1 MGAVRVGEN
10 ILYFPFFLIPYIF
23 IQDLFCGLSFA
34 KEEENLVSKSTKNA
48 SHSIFVTLLN
58 LFIFYPQTIS
68 WISLNLYFIPVLYI
82 PSKKPMLYNI
92 KYIQVKK
99 NMIESLP
106 FILISGRFLWRL
118 ILTMKVIILCQRQ
131 WKTEVLIV

>member
-10 ILYFPFFLIPYIF
+10 TLYFHIRFILWVEFCKREKEFGKQKHQKCFRQCFCYSSKFVFFF
-23 IQDLFCGLSFA
+23 
-34 KEEENLVSKSTKNA
+34 
-48 SHSIFVTLLN
+48 
-58 LFIFYPQTIS
+58 PQTIS
-68 WISLNLYFIPVLYI
+68 WISLNLYFIPVLHL

-99 NMIESLP
+99 NMIGGLP
-106 FILISGRFLWRL
+106 FILISGRFVWRL

-131 WKTEVLIV
+131 WKADILII

>member
-10 ILYFPFFLIPYIF
+10 TLYFHIRF
-23 IQDLFCGLSFA
+23 ILWVEFCKRG
-34 KEEENLVSKSTKNA
+34 KEFGKQNTKNA
-48 SHSIFVTLLN
+48 SDSVFVTLLN
-58 LFIFYPQTIS
+58 LFFFFPRTIS
-68 WISLNLYFIPVLYI
+68 WISLNLYFIPVLHL

-99 NMIESLP
+99 NMIGGLP

-118 ILTMKVIILCQRQ
+118 ILTMKVIILCRRQ
-131 WKTEVLIV
+131 WKADILIV